1 MAPRIL
7 YVVTE
12 DWYFLSHRL
21 PMARAAKDAG
31 YEVHV
36 ATRLKDGKAAIEREG
51 FVAHGLS
58 WSRGSLSP
66 WGSFS
71 AVVELRRLLRRLAP
85 DILHNISLKPVLLG
99 TTASLRLSAVA
110 VVNSLTGLGT
120 LFIGEAR
127 VSALA
132 RKTVRYALS
141 RLLGRT
147 AQPHRGAESRRP
159 RLRHRSRR
167 AARHRRAHS
176 RLRRRHQALTPLPEP
191 PPPVTAAYVGRML
204 ADKGVLT
211 LIEAFALLGKRGVP
225 LQLLLAGDCDQENP
239 GSLAPE
245 QLREFASLYGIQWLG
260 HVADIREVWARAHF
274 AVLASRREG
283 LPKSLLEA
291 AACGRAMVATDAP
304 GCREIAIDGET
315 ALTVP
320 VDDAAALADA
330 MAKLAGDAELCASDS
345 APMRAL
351 WSSVN
356 SPPTRSGGRRSR
368 STTGSCAAMR
378 AAPFSARIILTMPS
392 WVEMAGRQPMP
403 ISLDASTTKFPE
415 IRSHSASLPNDFISR
430 LTPPSGTLTR

>member
-21 PMARAAKDAG
+21 PMARAAKQAG

-51 FVAHGLS
+51 FVPHGLN

-66 WGSFS
+66 WGSLS
-71 AVVELRRLLRRLAP
+71 AIFELRRLLRALNP

-99 TTASLRLSAVA
+99 TTASLGRSATSL
-110 VVNSLTGLGT
+110 VNSLTGLGT
-120 LFIGEAR
+120 LFIGEAG
-127 VSALA
+127 VSALT
-132 RKTVRYALS
+132 RKLVRFALS
-141 RLLGRT
+141 RLL
-147 AQPHRGAESRRP
+147 RRK
-159 RLRHRSRR
+159 RSRTIVQNPDDR
-167 AARHRRAHS
+167 AFVIELGVAPNTVVLIPGS
-176 RLRRRHQALTPLPEP
+176 GVDTRLLTPLPEP

-204 ADKGVLT
+204 ADKGVVT
-211 LIEAFALLGKRGVP
+211 LIEAYSQLGQRGVP
-225 LQLLLAGDCDQENP
+225 LQLLLAGDCDKENP

-245 QLREFASLYGIQWLG
+245 QLREYAALYGIHWLG

-304 GCREIAIDGET
+304 GCREIAIAGET

-320 VDDAAALADA
+320 VGDVAALADA
-330 MAKLAGDAELCASDS
+330 MAKLAGDAALRQRLGAN
-345 APMRAL
+345 ARAL
-351 WSSVN
+351 VELKFSAEAIGRETVALYD
-356 SPPTRSGGRRSR
+356 RLMGRERRRRSR
-368 STTGSCAAMR
+368 
-378 AAPFSARIILTMPS
+378 P
-392 WVEMAGRQPMP
+392 
-403 ISLDASTTKFPE
+403 AS
-415 IRSHSASLPNDFISR
+415 S
-430 LTPPSGTLTR
+430 

>member
-21 PMARAAKDAG
+21 PMARAAKEAG

-36 ATRLKDGKAAIEREG
+36 ATRLKDGQAAIEREG
-51 FVAHGLS
+51 FVPHALS

-71 AVVELRRLLRRLAP
+71 AVVELRRLFRALAP

-99 TTASLRLSAVA
+99 TTASLGLSSIA

-120 LFIGEAR
+120 LFIGEAGG
-127 VSALA
+127 SALA
-132 RKTVRYALS
+132 RKAVRYGLS
-141 RLLGRT
+141 RLLR
-147 AQPHRGAESRRP
+147 RG
-159 RLRHRSRR
+159 RSRTVVQNPDDR
-167 AARHRRAHS
+167 AFVVGVGVPADTVVLIPGSGVDTKR
-176 RLRRRHQALTPLPEP
+176 LTPLPEP

-204 ADKGVLT
+204 ADKGVIT
-211 LIEAFALLGKRGVP
+211 LIEAFALLAKRDVP
-225 LQLLLAGDCDQENP
+225 LQLLLAGDCDRENP

-245 QLREFASLYGIQWLG
+245 QLREFASLYGIHWLG
-260 HVADIREVWARAHF
+260 HVADIKKVWARAHF

-320 VDDAAALADA
+320 VDDVGALAEA
-330 MAKLAGDAELCASDS
+330 MAKLAGDAELRRRFGAN
-345 APMRAL
+345 ARAL
-351 WSSVN
+351 VE
-356 SPPTRSGGRRSR
+356 RE
-368 STTGSCAAMR
+368 
-378 AAPFSARIILTMPS
+378 FSAEAI
-392 WVEMAGRQPMP
+392 GRQTVA
-403 ISLDASTTKFPE
+403 LYD
-415 IRSHSASLPNDFISR
+415 
-430 LTPPSGTLTR
+430 TLIVR